1 MYMHPISLQAGG
13 VLIKNQTILLAK
25 IEYGA
30 NSGKWVLPGGFLE
43 HGESIEEA
51 ACREFFE
58 ETGLVTTINRMVGM
72 RSGTR
77 EVEGVIQTTLYIVYE
92 MIYKSGKLKKDDV
105 EISDLKYWT
114 IQEIEKSTEIIEL
127 SKEIALRTFQ
137 TRNGLYKGEDI
148 QVNNSYKSYEYYL
161 PNR

>member
-1 MYMHPISLQAGG
+1 MNSISLQAGG
-13 VLIKNQTILLAK
+13 VLIKGQTVLLAK

-30 NSGKWVLPGGFLE
+30 NSGKWMLPGGLLE

-58 ETGLVTTINRMVGM
+58 ETGIVTTTNRMVGM

-77 EVEGVIQTTLYIVYE
+77 EVEGNVQTTIYIVFE
-92 MIYKSGKLKKDDV
+92 MIYKSGELKKDEM

-114 IQEIEKSTEIIEL
+114 IQEIEDSNEIIEL
-127 SKEIALRTFQ
+127 SKEIALKTFH
-137 TRNGLYKGEDI
+137 TRNGLYKGKDI
-148 QVNNSYKSYEYYL
+148 QVNNSYKSYAFYL
-161 PNR
+161 PNE